1 MGVNIRAQLGQNKDY
16 VRSVKDVC
24 QLLWDRERLPWLW
37 PTPFWILSGKAAQFE
52 KALATVQGF
61 SCEVIAKRKKLFA
74 AKQRDPGQKPA
85 FLDLLL
91 EMQEANCLTD
101 NDIREEV
108 DTFMFEGHDTV
119 SSALGYALFCLG
131 NYPEEQERL
140 FEEVKAVIG
149 PNDRDL
155 TQEDLR
161 QLKHTEKV
169 LKEALRVF
177 PPVPMIA
184 RRLHNDL
191 DVCGET
197 IPAGVTAM
205 VVPFGTHRDPKYFSR
220 PRDFYPDHFDVDVCS
235 QRSAYAFIPWS
246 AGPRNCIGQRFAV
259 LEEKVMLARLVR
271 RFRFRA
277 TMTFEQNRGLPEL
290 ILRPSQGIPLIIERR
305 TE

>member
-1 MGVNIRAQLGQNKDY
+1 MGVNIRAQLGENKEY

-37 PTPFWILSGKAAQFE
+37 PTALWQLSGKAIRLD
-52 KALATVQGF
+52 KALTIVQGF
-61 SCEVIAKRKKLFA
+61 SRKVIAERKKLFGM
-74 AKQRDPGQKPA
+74 KPRDPAKKPA

-91 EMQEANCLTD
+91 EMQEANSLTD

-131 NYPEEQERL
+131 NYPDEQERL
-140 FEEVKAVIG
+140 FEEVKEVIG

-155 TQEDLR
+155 TLEDLR
-161 QLKHTEKV
+161 RLKQTEKG
-169 LKEALRVF
+169 
-177 PPVPMIA
+177 
-184 RRLHNDL
+184 
-191 DVCGET
+191 GET
-197 IPAGVTAM
+197 VPAGVTAM

-220 PRDFYPDHFDVDVCS
+220 PRDFYPDHFDIDECS
-235 QRSAYAFIPWS
+235 RRSSYAFIPWS
-246 AGPRNCIGQRFAV
+246 AGPRNCIGQKFAV

-271 RFRFRA
+271 RYRFRA

-305 TE
+305 AD